1 MPACPI
7 ARLNES
13 ANSPAIIILI
23 AALIRLG
30 VSTSGR
36 TSSSPT
42 RASRPSGRDLVIGS
56 GGREA
61 GVHRG
66 WPESGARRSF
76 GTGVREAGV
85 HRGWP
90 ESGARRSLAVAKQA
104 GGTNQQ
110 HQQHEQKWHAGGNRG
125 QLERQQA
132 SHLSS
137 PMAEADERK
146 QVGERPGEADR
157 KGDEQADHQ

>member
-42 RASRPSGRDLVIGS
+42 RASRPSWRDLVIGS
-56 GGREA
+56 
-61 GVHRG
+61 
-66 WPESGARRSF
+66 
-76 GTGVREAGV
+76 GVREAGV

-132 SHLSS
+132 SHRSS

-157 KGDEQADHQ
+157 KGDRQADQQLAYHGTLHL

>member
-42 RASRPSGRDLVIGS
+42 RASRPSWRDLVIGS
-56 GGREA
+56 
-61 GVHRG
+61 
-66 WPESGARRSF
+66 
-76 GTGVREAGV
+76 GVREAGV

>member
-7 ARLNES
+7 ARLKES
-13 ANSPAIIILI
+13 GNSPAIIILI

-42 RASRPSGRDLVIGS
+42 RASRPSWRDLVIGS
-56 GGREA
+56 
-61 GVHRG
+61 
-66 WPESGARRSF
+66 
-76 GTGVREAGV
+76 GVREAGV

-157 KGDEQADHQ
+157 KGDEQAD